1 MTAPHGMWC
10 SVDPGVSY
18 YAAAYWRDKELSFV
32 GLLPIE
38 DKGMARLPLCVIE
51 KPQVYKATRVRNR
64 DIEDLL
70 FAAGRIAE
78 RHDSYVA
85 YLPSQWKGQLPKAVH
100 HARILSEL
108 TEHEKTCL
116 EGFTKTERGHI
127 VDAIGLGLYH
137 SGRMK

>member
-1 MTAPHGMWC
+1 M
-10 SVDPGVSY
+10 DPGVGY
-18 YAAAYWRDKELSFV
+18 YAIAYWTNSALWRA
-32 GLLPIE
+32 GLLPVE
-38 DKGMARLPLCVIE
+38 DKGTRTALCVIE

-70 FAAGRIAE
+70 FSAGRIAE
-78 RHDSYVA
+78 RHGSYVA
-85 YLPSQWKGQLPKAVH
+85 YLPSQWKGQVPKHVH

-108 TEHEKTCL
+108 TEHEKACL